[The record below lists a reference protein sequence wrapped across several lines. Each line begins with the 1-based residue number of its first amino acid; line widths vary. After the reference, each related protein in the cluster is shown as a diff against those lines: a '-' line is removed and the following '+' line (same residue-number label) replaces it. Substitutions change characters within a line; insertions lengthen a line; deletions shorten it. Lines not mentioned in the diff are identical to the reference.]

1 MQVYH
6 IKSLYVQVSPDGN
19 SLNHWFFSLF
29 SPVFEYCL
37 NIRTFFS
44 CKLSERDQSIS
55 YTPEKY
61 NWRINYLTK
70 LFPKLELLILLSRP
84 VVP

>member
-37 NIRTFFS
+37 
-44 CKLSERDQSIS
+44 KMPKHDQSIS